1 MQVNNHK
8 ALGEAIVVW
17 INQIQLKGSL
27 GEPIRSLLDLKDGM
41 GLNYM
46 KGVIFS

>member
-41 GLNYM
+41 GFELYERCY
-46 KGVIFS
+46 F